1 MAWRGAY
8 PGERRLSKLA
18 PGLNE
23 MMSEETLCKVDLS
36 LSTLCVLMMMTN
48 IVAEYVHWIVSPR

>member
-8 PGERRLSKLA
+8 PGDGRLSKLA

-23 MMSEETLCKVDLS
+23 MMSEETLYKVDLS
-36 LSTLCVLMMMTN
+36 LPTLCVLMVMIN
-48 IVAEYVHWIVSPR
+48 IVAERVQWIVSPR